1 MVKHGEPSNEELEYL
16 SRQLAGKWKTLG
28 GCLGFSQA
36 AMRNYDED
44 NPKLADKAFNMLID
58 WKQGQ
63 GSKATYTVLNDALCH
78 KLVNCKLLAEQFCC
92 DKTEGNASQG
102 LRDFNK
108 AVRKKLADEKDATVD
123 YDENKKTLIK
133 RYVFRNNS
141 VVYLSLVFCFLFSVF
156 PSMKWYL
163 VIIRNDSES
172 FK

>member
-16 SRQLAGKWKTLG
+16 SWELAGKWKTLG
-28 GCLGFSQA
+28 GRLGFSRA
-36 AMRNYDED
+36 AIRNYDED

-108 AVRKKLADEKDATVD
+108 AVRKKLADEKHATVD
-123 YDENKKTLIK
+123 YEENKKTLIK

-141 VVYLSLVFCFLFSVF
+141 VVYLSLVFCFYFQCF
-156 PSMKWYL
+156 HQ
-163 VIIRNDSES
+163 
-172 FK
+172 